1 MDYITVPFL
10 WAIFVAL
17 VPGVP
22 EAGFY
27 SAPFHDILCARQ
39 ASIAD
44 RAPGLHQAAS

>member
-1 MDYITVPFL
+1 MDYITVPFI

-27 SAPFHDILCARQ
+27 SEAL
-39 ASIAD
+39 S
-44 RAPGLHQAAS
+44 